1 MMVNT
6 AVDLVEEGKIDTLLL
21 PLSWWDM
28 GSVQFAKTSSLLKTF
43 PGELLENNYVA
54 FSLL

>member
-6 AVDLVEEGKIDTLLL
+6 SVDLVEEGKIDTLLL

-28 GSVQFAKTSSLLKTF
+28 GSVQLAKIILCF
-43 PGELLENNYVA
+43 NHFYQIELLEQIYDD
-54 FSLL
+54 FGH